1 MFSVFSSL
9 FSGRTK
15 TTKSQIIVI
24 LQNIISSLNI
34 QLKIITDRYYSEL
47 DNANMINKEK
57 YLLQQRLI
65 KIIEENDILK
75 EENAKL
81 KKKIYENKDKI

>member
-1 MFSVFSSL
+1 MFSVFSS
-9 FSGRTK
+9 RTN

-24 LQNIISSLNI
+24 LQNIIASLNI
-34 QLKIITDRYYSEL
+34 QLKIITDRYYFEL

-57 YLLQQRLI
+57 YLLQKRLI

-81 KKKIYENKDKI
+81 KKEIAENKDKI